1 MAAAA
6 GVVVEEGEGEVIV
19 MVMVKDMDM
28 VKVVVLELVGAKLE
42 RLQDRDKVVT
52 RVIIAT
58 MALAW
63 DLDLALALGLV

>member
-1 MAAAA
+1 VAIEEEVA
-6 GVVVEEGEGEVIV
+6 VVEEEEGEVIV
-19 MVMVKDMDM
+19 MVTVKDMDM
-28 VKVVVLELVGAKLE
+28 VKVVVLELVGAKE
-42 RLQDRDKVVT
+42 RLQDKVVT

>member
-1 MAAAA
+1 VAAAA
-6 GVVVEEGEGEVIV
+6 GVVVEEEEGEVIV
-19 MVMVKDMDM
+19 IVMVKDMDM
-28 VKVVVLELVGAKLE
+28 VKVVVLELVGAKE
-42 RLQDRDKVVT
+42 SLQDRVVT